1 MGAKVLLVDRI
12 TEQMISRAAMRILT
26 RLKAAEDAD
35 DLYAAE
41 VVCEGRVCYVDL
53 DTVSKAKVYELL
65 RLVLLRDDSEQGKG
79 FERYS
84 LNEEGRAM
92 VDDPNY
98 VPKIISFLPHNGN

>member
-1 MGAKVLLVDRI
+1 
-12 TEQMISRAAMRILT
+12 MISQAAMRILT

-35 DLYAAE
+35 DLDAAE
-41 VVCEGRVCYVDL
+41 VVCEGRTCYLDL

-65 RLVLLRDDSEQGKG
+65 RLVLLRDVTDQNGKI
-79 FERYS
+79 ERYT

-98 VPKIISFLPHNGN
+98 MPKIVSLTTADHDVLNEG